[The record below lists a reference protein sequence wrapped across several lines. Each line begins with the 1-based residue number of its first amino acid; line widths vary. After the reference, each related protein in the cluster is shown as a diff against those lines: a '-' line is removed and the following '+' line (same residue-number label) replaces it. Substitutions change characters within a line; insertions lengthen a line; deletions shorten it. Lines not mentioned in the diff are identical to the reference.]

1 MTTMNISLPDSLREF
16 VEAQL
21 EEGDYA
27 SVSEYVRSLIRQ
39 AKQEQELDE
48 RLLLALESEDAG
60 ELDAE
65 FFNALRERLRT

>member
-1 MTTMNISLPDSLREF
+1 MTTMNISLPDSLRDF

-21 EEGDYA
+21 EEGNYA
-27 SVSEYVRSLIRQ
+27 SVSEYVRALIRQ

-48 RLLLALESEDAG
+48 RLLQALESEDAG

-65 FFNALRERLRT
+65 FFDALRERLRT